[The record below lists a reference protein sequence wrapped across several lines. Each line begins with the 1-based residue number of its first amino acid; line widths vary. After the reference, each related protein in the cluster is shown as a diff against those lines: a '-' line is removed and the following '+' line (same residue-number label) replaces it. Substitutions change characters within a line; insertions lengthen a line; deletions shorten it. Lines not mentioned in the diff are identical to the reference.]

1 MKKNRITLILLF
13 LIFLPLSLFSQA
25 AYDAGEWFKFRVHY
39 GPLNAGYATMEVAEA
54 NFNNKD
60 TYHVVGKGWSAGAVH
75 AFFRV
80 DDNYETY
87 IDKFSGLP
95 YRFIRQI
102 DEGGHTRDQQVD
114 FNHELNKA
122 YVLDRKR
129 QTNDTFKVPDGVQ
142 DMLSAFYYLRNDLND
157 KPLVP
162 GKEYSLN
169 MFYGDESNEFKLK
182 FLGREII
189 NTKFGKIA
197 TLKFRPYV
205 LAGRVFEEKE
215 SLTFWVSDDKNKMPV
230 KISAKL
236 VVGSLSASL
245 EEFKGLKHPLQ
256 IIMDK

>member
-1 MKKNRITLILLF
+1 M
-13 LIFLPLSLFSQA
+13 FSQQA
-25 AYDAGEWFKFRVHY
+25 FEDGEWFKFRVHY
-39 GPLNAGYATMEVAEA
+39 GLLNAGYATMEVSEA
-54 NFNNKD
+54 SFNNKN
-60 TYHVVGKGWSAGAVH
+60 TYHVVGKGWSTGAVH
-75 AFFRV
+75 AFFKV
-80 DDNYETY
+80 KDNYETY
-87 IDKFSGLP
+87 IDKYSGLP

-114 FNHELNKA
+114 FNHQLNKA
-122 YVLDRKR
+122 YVFDRKHQR
-129 QTNDTFKVPDGVQ
+129 NATYNVPDDVQ

-157 KPLVP
+157 KPLVA
-162 GKEYSLN
+162 GKEYKLN

-182 FLGREII
+182 FLGREVID
-189 NTKFGKIA
+189 TKFGKIA

-256 IIMDK
+256 VIMD